1 MTTLNRLLLATTIL
15 TASGAWTAIGAPQN
29 ESRIILAQQA
39 PESEKKPEGK
49 PPAKPAPKPAP
60 AQRQPQQPAAPAKPT
75 PPATRQAPPPAA
87 AQPRK
92 PDQPAPPPAARQPQA
107 PATQQP
113 LQRREMP
120 QRPATQPSQ
129 ERRELQRPTTQT
141 PPPAR
146 VQPQPSPVPAQPAQ
160 PVPGAQTPTQRQESP
175 APAAPAPRVQP
186 QQPAAPTPPATLE
199 RRAPSQQQ
207 STPPAVP
214 APQGPAGQPAPQ
226 QSQPALPQSGQSST
240 AAQPRRIEELRQER
254 REERRGDRTV
264 IREGDRTII
273 RQGDRTIIRRDES
286 DRFRGR
292 GSRQRD
298 VRTERRGNENFT
310 IVARP
315 GGGQIV
321 TVTDADG
328 RLIRRARRDAR
339 GREVIIIDNRPR
351 GPRRADGFF
360 VQLPPPVIRIPRE
373 RYIVEADRADEALL
387 YETLIAPPVERIER
401 GYTLDEVRYSA
412 PLRDRM
418 PRIDV
423 DTITF
428 DTGSWDV
435 TADQA
440 DRLAPIAEAMR
451 RAIERNPN
459 EVFLIEGHTDAV
471 GADIDNLS
479 LSDRR
484 AESVA
489 NLLSDQFGIPPENL
503 TTQGYGEQYLKI
515 PTEGPERQNR
525 RVSTRR
531 ITPLLTGQNQVG
543 GPPPR

>member
-1 MTTLNRLLLATTIL
+1 MTTLKRLLLATTIL
-15 TASGAWTAIGAPQN
+15 TVSGEWAAAGTPQN
-29 ESRIILAQQA
+29 DSRMILAQQA
-39 PESEKKPEGK
+39 APEPEKKPEGK

-60 AQRQPQQPAAPAKPT
+60 APAQRQPAPPAKPT

-92 PDQPAPPPAARQPQA
+92 PDQPPPPPAARQPQA
-107 PATQQP
+107 PTTQQP
-113 LQRREMP
+113 QQRRDAP
-120 QRPATQPSQ
+120 QRPTAQPPQ

-146 VQPQPSPVPAQPAQ
+146 VQPQASPAPAQPAQ
-160 PVPGAQTPTQRQESP
+160 PAPEAQTPTQRRESP
-175 APAAPAPRVQP
+175 APAAPAPRAQP

-199 RRAPSQQQ
+199 RSTPSQQQ
-207 STPPAVP
+207 STPPAA
-214 APQGPAGQPAPQ
+214 APQAPAGQPAPR
-226 QSQPALPQSGQSST
+226 QSQPAAPQPGQPST

-292 GSRQRD
+292 GSRERD

-435 TADQA
+435 TPDQA
-440 DRLAPIAEAMR
+440 DRLAPIADAMR

-489 NLLSDQFGIPPENL
+489 NLLSDHFGVPPENL

-515 PTEGPERQNR
+515 PTDGPERQNR

-531 ITPLLTGQNQVG
+531 ITPLLTGQNQAG